1 MLSEYIRYFRVRYIM
16 QVTPLQYS
24 FNMDQSWPLSNV
36 YFRPFLIPIAIK
48 ISTIHIEKSVDC
60 VLGIWTQ
67 GRWMVGADKTMEQ
80 WQPTNATLI
89 FAYGN

>member
-24 FNMDQSWPLSNV
+24 FNMDQSWPLSHV

-60 VLGIWTQ
+60 VLGI
-67 GRWMVGADKTMEQ
+67 
-80 WQPTNATLI
+80 
-89 FAYGN
+89 